1 MNLSGNGEDNMTYK
15 LQVQDDDSQPLV
27 WRDVKSAAGAV
38 LEFAKEDE
46 ARAKLEELFPVLVK
60 LERFA
65 SGPKRTRV
73 IVVNPYQDI
82 DQEKDK

>member
-1 MNLSGNGEDNMTYK
+1 MPTYK
-15 LQVQDDDSQPLV
+15 LQVQDDDAKAYV
-27 WRDVKSAAGAV
+27 WHDVKSAAGV
-38 LEFAKEDE
+38 LLVFQDEGE

-73 IVVNPYQDI
+73 IIVNPYQDI
-82 DQEKDK
+82 DAEKET